1 MGTSERAF
9 NQVKEIL
16 GKLDRSIDQARQ
28 KRLHGDEPA
37 APEAIPDAG
46 DPTRRRARPL
56 RPTGEW
62 PTPPAPTTRWQA

>member
-28 KRLHGDEPA
+28 KRLHGDEPEA
-37 APEAIPDAG
+37 TPETPEAPGSAE
-46 DPTRRRARPL
+46 PSPRRARPL
-56 RPTGEW
+56 RPSGQW
-62 PTPPAPTTRWQA
+62 PAPTPRWQS

>member
-1 MGTSERAF
+1 MGTSERTF

-28 KRLHGDEPA
+28 KRLHGDTPPDEQPA
-37 APEAIPDAG
+37 SDASG

-56 RPTGEW
+56 RPSGEW
-62 PTPPAPTTRWQA
+62 PAPTPRWQS

>member
-28 KRLHGDEPA
+28 KRLHGDEPRL
-37 APEAIPDAG
+37 PERQ
-46 DPTRRRARPL
+46 DPTDPSRRRARPL
-56 RPTGEW
+56 RPSGEW
-62 PTPPAPTTRWQA
+62 PAPTARWQA